1 MFKKLLIFKILF
13 LHLFGFSIFEIKKLN
28 AFIPYYN
35 LPSKKFLNLNGTEI
49 GKNAYQLLYFGQFK
63 EGLALAKLAISLNPE
78 NVNLWALLA
87 EAQIH
92 NKLFNDALLSIK
104 KGKLLNPLVSELY
117 FTEGSIYI
125 SQNKTQKAKNSL
137 KQGLKIQPKNAN
149 ALFQYGNV
157 FLMEKNYEKALLK
170 YNKIT
175 EIKANF
181 WQAFNNKGLVYFE
194 KDKVS
199 LAITNFKK
207 ALEIERNPESMLAL
221 GVSLKETNLK
231 KSILLVKKALQKNPN
246 YVSFEYR
253 KEQLWGEKLQKETEE
268 LFKIEELKKDVS
280 IANLYKN

>member
-13 LHLFGFSIFEIKKLN
+13 LQLFCLSIFEIKKSN

-92 NKLFNDALLSIK
+92 NKLFNDALTSIK
-104 KGKLLNPLVSELY
+104 KGKLLNPLASELY
-117 FTEGSIYI
+117 FAEGSVYI
-125 SQNKTQKAKNSL
+125 SQNKNQKAKKSL

-149 ALFQYGNV
+149 ALFQYGNI
-157 FLMEKNYEKALLK
+157 FLMEKKYEKALSK
-170 YNKIT
+170 YNKII

-181 WQAFNNKGLVYFE
+181 WQAINNKGLIYFE
-194 KDKVS
+194 KDEIS

-221 GVSLKETNLK
+221 GVSLKDTNMK
-231 KSILLVKKALQKNPN
+231 KSILLVKEALQKNPN
-246 YVSFEYR
+246 YVSFKYR
-253 KEQLWGEKLQKETEE
+253 KEQLWGRKLQKETEE
-268 LFKIEELKKDVS
+268 LFKIDKLKKDVS